1 MIEGAYPKIIFS
13 AVDEMAKNISEQ
25 TNQYIV
31 KQLVSLEIDPDVLTK
46 QTMEIQRL
54 NDELDK
60 YRWIP
65 VSERLPEE
73 EGEYICQVES
83 ECVCILGF
91 TKDASKVDW
100 LSFGKE
106 FKGKALF
113 YEFDYE
119 LGYYEREVVAWM
131 PLPEPY
137 KEAEG

>member
-1 MIEGAYPKIIFS
+1 MTSEEAVFELGQIDTEFIFTARQKEAYK
-13 AVDEMAKNISEQ
+13 MAINALEEQ
-25 TNQYIV
+25 Q
-31 KQLVSLEIDPDVLTK
+31 
-46 QTMEIQRL
+46 
-54 NDELDK
+54 K

-65 VSERLPEE
+65 VTERLPEE

-100 LSFGKE
+100 FCFGDK
-106 FKGKALF
+106 FKGKTLF

-119 LGYYEREVVAWM
+119 LGYYEREAVAWM

-137 KEAEG
+137 KEVEE